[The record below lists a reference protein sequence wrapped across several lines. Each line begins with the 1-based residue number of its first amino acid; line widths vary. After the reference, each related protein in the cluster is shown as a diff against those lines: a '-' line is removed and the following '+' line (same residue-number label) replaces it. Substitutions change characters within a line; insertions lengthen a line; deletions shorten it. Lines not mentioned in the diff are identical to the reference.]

1 MNRARAFV
9 GVVVAV
15 IGSACASGSA
25 GPSLDTQVSAS
36 PRAIDE
42 LSVEERLRLLDRA
55 QVWRPIDTARLDLRE
70 GGRLVN
76 VMRSPEGQDIW
87 GTGVYRE
94 IVPLER
100 LVFTDTFADENG
112 NPVHA
117 SHYGFG
123 DDFPADL
130 LVTVTF
136 EELPGG
142 KTRMTMVHSG
152 LPAGEVHEQ
161 TGIGWN
167 ESLDKMAAL
176 VE

>member
-1 MNRARAFV
+1 MTATRAGAGAAIGAAGREL
-9 GVVVAV
+9 V
-15 IGSACASGSA
+15 ITRVFDA
-25 GPSLDTQVSAS
+25 
-36 PRAIDE
+36 PRE
-42 LSVEERLRLLDRA
+42 L
-55 QVWRPIDTARLDLRE
+55 VWRAWTECDLLKRWWGPKNFTTPYCKIDLRV
-70 GGRLVN
+70 GGKYLRC
-76 VMRSPEGQDIW
+76 MRSAEGKDYW

-94 IVPLER
+94 IARPER
-100 LVFTDTFADENG
+100 LVLTDSFADENG
-112 NPVHA
+112 NLGHA

-167 ESLDKMAAL
+167 ESLDKMVAL

>member
-1 MNRARAFV
+1 MSDLTIERIFDAPRERVWA
-9 GVVVAV
+9 AWTDPEKLMRWW
-15 IGSACASGSA
+15 
-25 GPSLDTQVSAS
+25 GPKGYTSH
-36 PRAIDE
+36 
-42 LSVEERLRLLDRA
+42 
-55 QVWRPIDTARLDLRE
+55 TARLDLRE